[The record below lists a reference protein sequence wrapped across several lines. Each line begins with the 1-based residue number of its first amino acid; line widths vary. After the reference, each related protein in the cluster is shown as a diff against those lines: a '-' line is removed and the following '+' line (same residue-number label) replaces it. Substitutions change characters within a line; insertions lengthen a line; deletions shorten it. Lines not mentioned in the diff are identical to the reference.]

1 MVVAQPEMSMENG
14 KPYVLP
20 TEGTPFVLPKDF
32 PRSLTEPN
40 LEARVAALESVVERL
55 VSLVDGRN
63 RSAPTKRNMRDE
75 DALAVLTGEF
85 KEMDHKQAAA
95 AIGLTYAQVYS
106 CRLGFTF
113 KHVHKDLRQQGI
125 VLPWKR

>member
-1 MVVAQPEMSMENG
+1 MDE
-14 KPYVLP
+14 
-20 TEGTPFVLPKDF
+20 
-32 PRSLTEPN
+32 SLWAEV
-40 LEARVAALESVVERL
+40 RALSSRLDAVEHTMARL

-63 RSAPTKRNMRDE
+63 KSAPTKRNMRDE

-85 KEMDHKQAAA
+85 KELDHKQAAA

-113 KHVHKDLRQQGI
+113 KHVHKELRTQGI
-125 VLPWKR
+125 QLPWKR

>member
-1 MVVAQPEMSMENG
+1 MEIEGDSMEG
-14 KPYVLP
+14 PGALTLRLALRVESLE
-20 TEGTPFVLPKDF
+20 TEVRRL
-32 PRSLTEPN
+32 SL
-40 LEARVAALESVVERL
+40 
-55 VSLVDGRN
+55 LVDGRN

-75 DALAVLTGEF
+75 DAMAVLTGAF
-85 KEMDHKQAAA
+85 RDLDHKQAAA

-113 KHVHKDLRQQGI
+113 KHVHKELRQKGI

>member
-1 MVVAQPEMSMENG
+1 ME
-14 KPYVLP
+14 
-20 TEGTPFVLPKDF
+20 D
-32 PRSLTEPN
+32 
-40 LEARVAALESVVERL
+40 LETRVKALEDTVSRL
-55 VSLVDGRN
+55 CALVDGRN

-85 KEMDHKQAAA
+85 KELDHKEAAA

-113 KHVHKDLRQQGI
+113 KHVHRDLRQAG
-125 VLPWKR
+125 VTLPWKR

>member
-1 MVVAQPEMSMENG
+1 MEDD
-14 KPYVLP
+14 P
-20 TEGTPFVLPKDF
+20 TEIRLM
-32 PRSLTEPN
+32 
-40 LEARVAALESVVERL
+40 ALETEVRRL
-55 VSLVDGRN
+55 SQLVDGRN

-85 KEMDHKQAAA
+85 KDLDHKQAAA

-113 KHVHKDLRQQGI
+113 KHVHKTLRDNKV

>member
-1 MVVAQPEMSMENG
+1 MEQ
-14 KPYVLP
+14 
-20 TEGTPFVLPKDF
+20 EGG
-32 PRSLTEPN
+32 SLEC
-40 LEARVAALESVVERL
+40 RVAALEHTVARL

-85 KEMDHKQAAA
+85 RELDHKLAAQ

-113 KHVHKDLRQQGI
+113 KHVHKELRQQGI
-125 VLPWKR
+125 ALPWKR

>member
-1 MVVAQPEMSMENG
+1 MEAASTGDTHVAKS
-14 KPYVLP
+14 
-20 TEGTPFVLPKDF
+20 D
-32 PRSLTEPN
+32 
-40 LEARVAALESVVERL
+40 LERRVEALEQTVMRL
-55 VSLVDGRN
+55 SSLVDGRN

-85 KEMDHKQAAA
+85 KELDHKAAAA

-113 KHVHKDLRQQGI
+113 KHVHKDLRQAGV